1 MKTKKE
7 KGKFWAIYVGV
18 AAIES
23 LTISRINA
31 PYHVLSRL
39 KGDGYRVVGI
49 SPVGK
54 TCVWTC
60 EYAPSH

>member
-1 MKTKKE
+1 M
-7 KGKFWAIYVGV
+7 VRRRSL
-18 AAIES
+18 AAIKV
-23 LTISRINA
+23 LQYHLKTTDA

-39 KGDGYRVVGI
+39 KGDGYNVVGV
-49 SPVGK
+49 SSVGK